1 MQLYIEYVIIDNC
14 VINYIITKLFDI
26 TNGFKIRKINKFLFC
41 LVGTITALFLP
52 YLYTHS
58 ILLILYRVIVSI
70 IMTFTL
76 RKYKSIQNF
85 ICYYVMLIA
94 YTCLMGGA
102 ILLLINWLG
111 IKYSA
116 TSIMLYSFK
125 FPLGLFGL
133 ILIFLV
139 FVLSKSINVIKAK
152 FNNSNYIHNVVFED
166 CGSSIEVVG
175 FFDSGNNVTYNGFG
189 VNIIS
194 VDLFLKMYPKVDII
208 NILLYKKDKLTYL
221 KNIQYINISSIGQ
234 ANKYLSFEID
244 KMLVDGVVYSTPR
257 LAVAIKNFKDFDCVL
272 HKDFVKGQL

>member
-1 MQLYIEYVIIDNC
+1 
-14 VINYIITKLFDI
+14 
-26 TNGFKIRKINKFLFC
+26 
-41 LVGTITALFLP
+41 
-52 YLYTHS
+52 
-58 ILLILYRVIVSI
+58 
-70 IMTFTL
+70 
-76 RKYKSIQNF
+76 
-85 ICYYVMLIA
+85 
-94 YTCLMGGA
+94 
-102 ILLLINWLG
+102 
-111 IKYSA
+111 
-116 TSIMLYSFK
+116 
-125 FPLGLFGL
+125 
-133 ILIFLV
+133 V

-152 FNNSNYIHNVVFED
+152 CNNSNYIHYFVFED